1 VLYRFTRWCLHT
13 GEYGSGIGCCGH
25 TVNVFDWL
33 GQLAYVT
40 GCNEA
45 CQAHRLSLLGYVS
58 SLSSTSN
65 VDIDVKNTHLVAR
78 GLHLLFIYLLYG
90 LYTR

>member
-1 VLYRFTRWCLHT
+1 
-13 GEYGSGIGCCGH
+13 
-25 TVNVFDWL
+25 
-33 GQLAYVT
+33 
-40 GCNEA
+40 
-45 CQAHRLSLLGYVS
+45 
-58 SLSSTSN
+58 